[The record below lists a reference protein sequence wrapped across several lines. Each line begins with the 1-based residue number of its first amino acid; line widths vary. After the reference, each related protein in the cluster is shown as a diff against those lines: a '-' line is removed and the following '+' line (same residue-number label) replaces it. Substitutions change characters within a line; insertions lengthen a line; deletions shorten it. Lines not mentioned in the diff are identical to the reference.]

1 MSEGL
6 RYRAADGRRF
16 DYSLLN
22 VGEDHGD
29 RVENLTLISISDW
42 QIALGL
48 SLDRR
53 ETYRRDGKRFLPVQI
68 KLRGS
73 ARILLWQ
80 GEGPDPRAIHEWAD
94 DGSFEMHLEWDS
106 NN

>member
-1 MSEGL
+1 M

-22 VGEDHGD
+22 VGEDLGD
-29 RVENLTLISISDW
+29 RVENLTLISISDR

-53 ETYRRDGKRFLPVQI
+53 ETYRRDGKRFLPV
-68 KLRGS
+68 
-73 ARILLWQ
+73 
-80 GEGPDPRAIHEWAD
+80 
-94 DGSFEMHLEWDS
+94 
-106 NN
+106 